1 MKYLLIGT
9 SIIASI
15 LLGTSIFGIITGE
28 IAFAQ
33 TSSDGENSTTV
44 SITDQLLNS
53 LVTELIIIISG
64 VFILV
69 LKALF
74 KWLRSKGV
82 DISIQQEDA
91 FTNLLTNRFEML
103 AKESWSTMRD
113 DVKKNPN
120 TLEKYW
126 GDLQTGHIPEQ
137 FQTILRTQGSEFA
150 KSLQAND
157 QFKDFAKQLTNNALK
172 KLLKNVRTKLRSDYQ
187 KRMLYVL
194 PNIASVAIDSSFDKK
209 VTDAELWAN
218 NALGNMKAL
227 MFSAEAVDNQENIM
241 IILKAEANKRL
252 QTRLNR

>member
-1 MKYLLIGT
+1 MRYLLIGT
-9 SIIASI
+9 FLIVSI

-44 SITDQLLNS
+44 SITDKLLNG
-53 LVTELIIIISG
+53 LATELIIIIG
-64 VFILV
+64 AVFGFG

-82 DISIQQEDA
+82 DISMQQEEA

-103 AKESWSTMRD
+103 AKESWSTMRE
-113 DVKKNPN
+113 DVKKDSKA
-120 TLEKYW
+120 LEKYW
-126 GDLQTGHIPEQ
+126 EELQTGHIPVQ
-137 FQTILRTQGSEFA
+137 FQTILRTQGSDFA
-150 KSLQAND
+150 KSLQKND
-157 QFKDFAKQLTNNALK
+157 QFKDFAKQLTDKALE

-187 KRMLYVL
+187 KRMLDVL
-194 PNIASVAIDSSFDKK
+194 PNIASVAIDSAFDPK
-209 VTDAELWAN
+209 VTDAESWAN

-227 MFSAEAVDNQENIM
+227 MFSAEALDNQENIM

-252 QTRLNR
+252 QAILSR